1 MLLKFFGMVSLGS
14 KILWYEMNKGYQ
26 EYRDYARQELQDGY
40 QRNPTISGLAEVGG
54 ALASPIKP
62 FKAKDRINMFD
73 KVYHTTHDLAIA
85 GPRTAIANGVI
96 GGIGITAGNNPLD
109 YAQNIAFSTIGN
121 LAGNKLNTK
130 IHRVNDM
137 YPIRRKIVEGL
148 TNIGSSMANN
158 FTNNIRSNGEKHES
172 Y

>member
-1 MLLKFFGMVSLGS
+1 MIRKSSFGDA
-14 KILWYEMNKGYQ
+14 WNKGYQ
-26 EYRDYARQELQDGY
+26 EYRDFARQELQDGY
-40 QRNPTISGLAEVGG
+40 ERNPTISGFAEVGG

-109 YAQNIAFSTIGN
+109 YAQNIGVSTVGN
-121 LAGNKLNTK
+121 VVGNKVQNKLLG
-130 IHRVNDM
+130 VNDM
-137 YPIRRKIVEGL
+137 YKPVRKTIEGL
-148 TNIGSSMANN
+148 SNTGSSMANN
-158 FTNNIRSNGEKHES
+158 FIHKWRKNNEN